1 MLGEGSKEIKD
12 NLEEKF
18 SIYMSKINGVI
29 DNIGMS
35 DESEFSIDLK
45 DDSALG
51 FAYGGFFFMGL
62 FFSMIFVVVSIL
74 ILYFKQIAQSY
85 EDRGKYTSLM
95 RIGVSKKD
103 IMKIVRR
110 QNFLLFMLPIIVA
123 VIHII
128 FASGMIYNLTMLLQS
143 GNSKMLLRTILTV
156 NLIYIVIYSIFYN
169 LTSIEYYRVVVENK
183 KM

>member
-1 MLGEGSKEIKD
+1 
-12 NLEEKF
+12 
-18 SIYMSKINGVI
+18 
-29 DNIGMS
+29 
-35 DESEFSIDLK
+35 
-45 DDSALG
+45 
-51 FAYGGFFFMGL
+51 
-62 FFSMIFVVVSIL
+62 MIFVVVSIL